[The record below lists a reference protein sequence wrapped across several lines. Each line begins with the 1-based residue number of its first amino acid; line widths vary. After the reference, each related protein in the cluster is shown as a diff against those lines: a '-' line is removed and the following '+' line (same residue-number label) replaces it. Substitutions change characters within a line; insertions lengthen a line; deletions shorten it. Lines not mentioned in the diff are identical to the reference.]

1 MPAVALGYYA
11 APAFMRLIRAGM
23 IEVLGADYIRTARAK
38 GLRERTVVMRHALK
52 NALIPVVTLVGIQI
66 GAIIATFIYFGA
78 KIARLFRAWVRGLTS
93 AEARADKD
101 YTLAWAVI
109 VGSLPVGVVGFLAR
123 NLDDRHAES
132 LEQLVDARELR
143 REVVRHL
150 LARRLVVGETLVAEG
165 PLARVEHHPQVVG
178 LPLV

>member
-1 MPAVALGYYA
+1 MYTSRPASAGL
-11 APAFMRLIRAGM
+11 PAGEPSTPSASPRRASLSLARG
-23 IEVLGADYIRTARAK
+23 GA
-38 GLRERTVVMRHALK
+38 GH
-52 NALIPVVTLVGIQI
+52 
-66 GAIIATFIYFGA
+66 
-78 KIARLFRAWVRGLTS
+78 
-93 AEARADKD
+93 
-101 YTLAWAVI
+101 
-109 VGSLPVGVVGFLAR
+109 VVGFLAR

-143 REVVRHL
+143 REVVRQL